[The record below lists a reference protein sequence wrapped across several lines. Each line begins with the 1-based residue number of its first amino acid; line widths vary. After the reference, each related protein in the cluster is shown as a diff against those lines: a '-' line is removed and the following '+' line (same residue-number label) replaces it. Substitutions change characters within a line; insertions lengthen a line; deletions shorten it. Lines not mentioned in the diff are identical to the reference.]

1 MTTRISPNRLATII
15 AITAAALA
23 STHATAADATMTID
37 ARAPLA
43 ATLMP
48 TVSVTA
54 DAANPDAAPQ
64 WHVADTRPLPV
75 TLMPTVRV
83 TAQADVLAVTLLPT
97 VQVNARADTLAATL
111 LPTVRVHAPA
121 DALAMDETPTA
132 APIVA
137 QAPAIAATVRV
148 ATSPTVADSFV
159 DRAGR
164 PASQRNLEVT
174 PR

>member
-1 MTTRISPNRLATII
+1 MSTRIFPNRLATII

-37 ARAPLA
+37 ASAPLA

-64 WHVADTRPLPV
+64 WQVADARPLPV
-75 TLMPTVRV
+75 TLMPTVRI
-83 TAQADVLAVTLLPT
+83 TAQAEALSVTLLPT
-97 VQVNARADTLAATL
+97 VQVNAQADALAATV
-111 LPTVRVHAPA
+111 LPTVRVYATA
-121 DALAMDETPTA
+121 DALAKTEPVVA
-132 APIVA
+132 APVVA
-137 QAPAIAATVRV
+137 QAPAIAATMRV
-148 ATSPTVADSFV
+148 ATTQTVADAFV

-164 PASQRNLEVT
+164 PTSQRDLEVT